1 MFRRVEKTAFRAELR
16 YTRKELRERS
26 LKPSFETLIVF
37 TGHRPSAVML
47 VYQGGGEKVLYLD
60 TLAVRNPGKGTG
72 GRLLRAFLEEAR
84 SDGYRGIELDTENIN
99 DQGIRLVDWYCRFGF
114 TVLKEEADGNVS
126 MECILSVPSTF

>member
-26 LKPSFETLIVF
+26 LKPGFETLIF
-37 TGHRPSAVML
+37 FAGHRPSAVML

-72 GRLLRAFLEEAR
+72 GGLLRAFLEEAR
-84 SDGYRGIELDTENIN
+84 SEGYRGIELDTENIN
-99 DQGIRLVDWYCRFGF
+99 DQGIRLVDWYRRFGF

-126 MECILSVPSTF
+126 MECILSGN